1 MARSVKDW
9 MLSIADAVA
18 NWKTMRRDSVE
29 VAMSVE
35 TPRGVVEYSLSTI
48 ADARE
53 REAVRR
59 ALPSV
64 ITDDFALEARRIREA
79 AEKL

>member
-1 MARSVKDW
+1 MAKTVKEW
-9 MLSIADAVA
+9 LLRIADAVA
-18 NWKTMRRDSVE
+18 NWKTMDKDSVE

-48 ADARE
+48 PDAEE
-53 REAVRR
+53 RGAVRR

-64 ITDDFALEARRIREA
+64 TTDDFAIEARKIREA